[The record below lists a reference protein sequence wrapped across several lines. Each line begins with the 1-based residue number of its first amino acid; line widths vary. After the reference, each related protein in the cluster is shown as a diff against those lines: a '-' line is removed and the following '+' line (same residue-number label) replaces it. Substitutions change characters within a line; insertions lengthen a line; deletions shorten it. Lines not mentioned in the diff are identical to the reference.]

1 MHFYLRIFIPL
12 FCIWLAGCSI
22 LPSEMKIAEQLM
34 ETNPDSA
41 LHLLQRVHPD
51 KIMIDADRALYGLLY
66 FQALDKKKLTLQ
78 PDSLLNF
85 SLNYYLS
92 KNDNSRLANC
102 YFYKGRMYKN
112 AQRYDEATLLYLKA
126 LDYLQNKKDYALLGK
141 IYADMGDI
149 CSIQKDYKEALKKY
163 QLSVDCYKHANKT
176 IDASYRILDI
186 GRTYR
191 LIKNYKAA
199 HKYYIQALTQTT
211 DSIFRGVAFQEIGI
225 NYYQAKQYDSAQYY
239 LRKSLLFPYIS
250 TNYSIRCYHLSDLF
264 FDIAKYDSAYLYASM
279 ALKYPA
285 NFFTQRECYRIL
297 ANTAYVK
304 GNFKQMAIYMTYFQ
318 AYSDSVRKIE
328 SQTKTTVLEDIHQ
341 TSETAG
347 KTKQYLII
355 LGWILPVFI
364 LLSLF
369 ILFRMR
375 KRNKGKEVELEQ
387 VEQQLTQNQSL
398 LSQKQTLLKSN
409 LIQKIEESK
418 ALQASVY
425 KKATPAQREL
435 MDKELYDSC
444 LHVNDWEKF
453 VKLMN
458 QAFNNMIS
466 VLENSYPDIT
476 RKELTWCCLYLLD
489 VHGTEMALVLDCKPE
504 SLYKLKQR
512 LSQKM
517 NMKSTKELD
526 QLLEKITEGK

>member
-1 MHFYLRIFIPL
+1 MHFYPRIFIPL

-66 FQALDKKKLTLQ
+66 FQALEKNKLTLQ
-78 PDSLLNF
+78 PDSVINF
-85 SLNYYLS
+85 SLNYYL
-92 KNDNSRLANC
+92 KENDNSHLASC

-112 AQRYDEATLLYLKA
+112 ALRYDEATLLFLKA
-126 LDYLQNKKDYALLGK
+126 LDYLKDRKNYVLLGR

-149 CSIQKDYKEALKKY
+149 CSIQMDYKASREKY
-163 QLSVDCYKHANKT
+163 QLSIECFNRAGMA

-186 GRTYR
+186 GRTYHFA
-191 LIKNYKAA
+191 KDYKTALQ
-199 HKYYIQALTQTT
+199 YYRKALAQTK
-211 DSIFRGVAFQEIGI
+211 DSIFWGVALQEIGI
-225 NYYQAKQYDSAQYY
+225 NYYWAKHYDSAQYY
-239 LRKSLLFPYIS
+239 LRQSIHFPYKGTS
-250 TNYSIRCYHLSDLF
+250 YAIRCYNLADLLYN
-264 FDIAKYDSAYLYASM
+264 IEQYDSAYQYASI
-279 ALKYPA
+279 ALKHPIS
-285 NFFTQRECYRIL
+285 FFTQRECYRIL
-297 ANTAYVK
+297 ANTEYLK
-304 GNFKQMAIYMTYFQ
+304 GDFKQMANFMTQFQ
-318 AYSDSVRKIE
+318 ACSDSVRKIE
-328 SQTKTTVLEDIHQ
+328 SQTKTTVLENIHQ

-418 ALQASVY
+418 A
-425 KKATPAQREL
+425 
-435 MDKELYDSC
+435 
-444 LHVNDWEKF
+444 
-453 VKLMN
+453 
-458 QAFNNMIS
+458 
-466 VLENSYPDIT
+466 
-476 RKELTWCCLYLLD
+476 
-489 VHGTEMALVLDCKPE
+489 
-504 SLYKLKQR
+504 
-512 LSQKM
+512 
-517 NMKSTKELD
+517 
-526 QLLEKITEGK
+526 